1 MTVLCIAQDGH
12 FVVIEVDFVDKHIH
26 QSLPVFGVVDVP
38 LAELVEE
45 KSNFLHAGGRML
57 GGFHKKLKGEF
68 LMLFLLLCNPVSDN
82 INGLSTLQ
90 GLQQIFCG
98 LLIFCKQ
105 FFKPPCVA
113 VVALSFTEVNN
124 FSGNRADIVWGQ
136 EIPQSVDHQIFYV
149 LFSNRLF
156 VTGFVPAV
164 GHTLI
169 IVIFPLCL
177 TSPTDTSHG
186 GLTVSTEQFC
196 GKEIIYFSLRSCGG
210 FFVFLHNAL
219 CLPKQIFINDA
230 GESIRNFLIPVCIYP
245 YVSLVSQNAV
255 NAVLVEFISVGCFDL
270 IGIEIADN
278 ISHRLAAGVHLK
290 NFLHDGSGVR
300 VNLNMFLAVY
310 TKAQR
315 QIAACGKAFFGV
327 DVHAT
332 PYLLREF
339 DAVILCHSLQHGLHQ
354 HTRSIIGDVLTGGQ
368 HTDAVLFELGLV
380 GGAVIAVAG
389 KAVKLIDQ
397 YGLKE
402 LFVPVRNH
410 AQKFRAVIGCAGNGT
425 VNVFAYNGIAVAPC
439 VLIALFQLS
448 LNTLLCLAVRRVAG
462 IDYNIHFGSSVDSLT
477 IDRVAKYSSRCSASH
492 FLYSYSARGSFCLE
506 RQSFK

>member
-1 MTVLCIAQDGH
+1 M
-12 FVVIEVDFVDKHIH
+12 
-26 QSLPVFGVVDVP
+26 
-38 LAELVEE
+38 
-45 KSNFLHAGGRML
+45 
-57 GGFHKKLKGEF
+57 
-68 LMLFLLLCNPVSDN
+68 
-82 INGLSTLQ
+82 
-90 GLQQIFCG
+90 
-98 LLIFCKQ
+98 
-105 FFKPPCVA
+105 
-113 VVALSFTEVNN
+113 
-124 FSGNRADIVWGQ
+124 
-136 EIPQSVDHQIFYV
+136 
-149 LFSNRLF
+149 
-156 VTGFVPAV
+156 
-164 GHTLI
+164 
-169 IVIFPLCL
+169 
-177 TSPTDTSHG
+177 
-186 GLTVSTEQFC
+186 STEQFC

-354 HTRSIIGDVLTGGQ
+354 PLVADSQRLVPGVLVRPKI
-368 HTDAVLFELGLV
+368 H
-380 GGAVIAVAG
+380 
-389 KAVKLIDQ
+389 KALAQPVV
-397 YGLKE
+397 E
-402 LFVPVRNH
+402 LF
-410 AQKFRAVIGCAGNGT
+410 QQFLFAGARQI
-425 VNVFAYNGIAVAPC
+425 F
-439 VLIALFQLS
+439 LS
-448 LNTLLCLAVRRVAG
+448 LAL
-462 IDYNIHFGSSVDSLT
+462 
-477 IDRVAKYSSRCSASH
+477 
-492 FLYSYSARGSFCLE
+492 
-506 RQSFK
+506 

>member
-1 MTVLCIAQDGH
+1 
-12 FVVIEVDFVDKHIH
+12 
-26 QSLPVFGVVDVP
+26 
-38 LAELVEE
+38 
-45 KSNFLHAGGRML
+45 ML
-57 GGFHKKLKGEF
+57 GGFHKKLKGQF
-68 LMLFLLLCNPVSDN
+68 LMLFLLLCNPVSNN

-124 FSGNRADIVWGQ
+124 FSGNRTDIVWGQ

-177 TSPTDTSHG
+177 TRPTDTSHG

-255 NAVLVEFISVGCFDL
+255 DTVLVEFIPVGCFDL

-278 ISHRLAAGVHLK
+278 ISHCRASHIHLK
-290 NFLHDGSGVR
+290 N
-300 VNLNMFLAVY
+300 VNDDWRGKWVNHNPFIFCFEA
-310 TKAQR
+310 KR
-315 QIAACGKAFFGV
+315 QIAASRKALLSV
-327 DVHAT
+327 NVHS
-332 PYLLREF
+332 PF
-339 DAVILCHSLQHGLHQ
+339 DFLSQLYTVIFSHPLQNSFHQ
-354 HTRSIIGDVLTGGQ
+354 YAACIVRNILTGRQ
-368 HTDAVLFELGLV
+368 HTDSILF
-380 GGAVIAVAG
+380 
-389 KAVKLIDQ
+389 
-397 YGLKE
+397 
-402 LFVPVRNH
+402 
-410 AQKFRAVIGCAGNGT
+410 
-425 VNVFAYNGIAVAPC
+425 
-439 VLIALFQLS
+439 
-448 LNTLLCLAVRRVAG
+448 
-462 IDYNIHFGSSVDSLT
+462 
-477 IDRVAKYSSRCSASH
+477 
-492 FLYSYSARGSFCLE
+492 
-506 RQSFK
+506 